1 MSDLGDFNLHQ
12 DSEVCQAG
20 ADKCYSLHEMSGFD
34 IFSHVKGRKTKAAA
48 NLTTREVAKLLL
60 VSEATV
66 KRWADDGLL
75 LPKKTKGG
83 HRRFSIQS
91 IARLRREQG
100 IARVAQSPTK
110 RVAKGII
117 SAELPS
123 PENFSEALL
132 SDNEAEATAT
142 LIDAYLK
149 GHALATLF
157 DTTITKAMHRVG
169 DLWFNGTITIAD
181 EHLATRVMLSALQK
195 LRSIVVP
202 VQTTGLQAVCC
213 GIEGDLHELPIHL
226 AEIIFESE
234 GWDISNLGPNT
245 PLFTLRDMVAR
256 KKPDLVCIS
265 ARSIVDLDRA
275 TTEYAQLRK
284 IIEKINGT
292 TILGGE
298 GFRDSNLRQRFP
310 AEYYAES
317 FGALTEFL
325 KRQAKK
331 K

>member
-1 MSDLGDFNLHQ
+1 MA
-12 DSEVCQAG
+12 V
-20 ADKCYSLHEMSGFD
+20 
-34 IFSHVKGRKTKAAA
+34 A
-48 NLTTREVAKLLL
+48 NLTTKEVARLLL

-75 LPKKTKGG
+75 LPKKTAGG

-91 IARLRREQG
+91 VALFRREQG
-100 IARVAQSPTK
+100 IAPAAQSPTK
-110 RVAKGII
+110 RVRKKMVPGRLP
-117 SAELPS
+117 SAESFGDL
-123 PENFSEALL
+123 LL
-132 SDNEAEATAT
+132 SENEAEATAQ
-142 LIDAYLK
+142 LIDAYLQN
-149 GHALATLF
+149 HALATLF
-157 DTTITKAMHRVG
+157 DTTITNAMHRVG

-202 VQTTGLQAVCC
+202 VQATGLQAVCC

-245 PLFTLRDMVAR
+245 PLFTLRDMVAQ
-256 KKPDLVCIS
+256 KKPDLVCVS

-275 TTEYAQLRK
+275 TTEYAQFRK

-292 TILGGE
+292 TVLGGE
-298 GFRDSNLRQRFP
+298 AFRDSNLRQRFP
-310 AEYYAES
+310 AEFYAQS
-317 FGALTEFL
+317 FSGLSTFL
-325 KRQAKK
+325 KEPARKR
-331 K
+331 

>member
-1 MSDLGDFNLHQ
+1 M
-12 DSEVCQAG
+12 
-20 ADKCYSLHEMSGFD
+20 
-34 IFSHVKGRKTKAAA
+34 TTA
-48 NLTTREVAKLLL
+48 NLTTKEVARLLL

-75 LPKKTKGG
+75 LPKKTAGG

-91 IARLRREQG
+91 VAQFRREQG
-100 IARVAQSPTK
+100 IAPAGQSPTK
-110 RVAKGII
+110 RVRKKMVPGRSL
-117 SAELPS
+117 SAESFGDL
-123 PENFSEALL
+123 LL
-132 SDNEAEATAT
+132 SENEAEATAQ
-142 LIDAYLK
+142 LIDAYLQN
-149 GHALATLF
+149 HALATLF
-157 DTTITKAMHRVG
+157 DTTITNAMRRVG

-202 VQTTGLQAVCC
+202 VQATGLQAVCC

-245 PLFTLRDMVAR
+245 PLFTLRDMVAQ

-284 IIEKINGT
+284 IMEKVDGT
-292 TILGGE
+292 MVLGGE
-298 GFRDSNLRQRFP
+298 AFRDSNLRQRFP
-310 AEYYAES
+310 AEFYAES
-317 FGALTEFL
+317 FSGLSTFL
-325 KRQAKK
+325 KELAKK
-331 K
+331 T

>member
-1 MSDLGDFNLHQ
+1 M
-12 DSEVCQAG
+12 
-20 ADKCYSLHEMSGFD
+20 
-34 IFSHVKGRKTKAAA
+34 AAA
-48 NLTTREVAKLLL
+48 NLTTRDVAKLLL

-75 LPKKTKGG
+75 LPKKTVGG

-91 IARLRREQG
+91 VARLRREQG
-100 IARVAQSPTK
+100 ISPAAQSPTK
-110 RVAKGII
+110 RVRKRNPRSLP
-117 SAELPS
+117 SAES
-123 PENFSEALL
+123 FSELLL
-132 SDNEAEATAT
+132 SDNEAEATAQ
-142 LIDAYLK
+142 LIDAYLQN
-149 GHALATLF
+149 HALATLF
-157 DTTITKAMHRVG
+157 DTTITNAMHRVG

-195 LRSIVVP
+195 LRGIVVP
-202 VQTTGLQAVCC
+202 GHATGLKAVSC
-213 GIEGDLHELPIHL
+213 GLEGDLHELPIHL

-245 PLFTLRDMVAR
+245 PLFTLRDMVAQ

-284 IIEKINGT
+284 IIEKSNGT
-292 TILGGE
+292 AVLGGE

-310 AEYYAES
+310 AEFYAES
-317 FGALTEFL
+317 FAGLSTFL
-325 KRQAKK
+325 KELVKK

>member
-1 MSDLGDFNLHQ
+1 M
-12 DSEVCQAG
+12 
-20 ADKCYSLHEMSGFD
+20 
-34 IFSHVKGRKTKAAA
+34 AAA
-48 NLTTREVAKLLL
+48 NLTTRDVARLLL

-66 KRWADDGLL
+66 KRWADSGLL
-75 LPKKTKGG
+75 LPDKTVGG

-91 IARLRREQG
+91 VARLRREQG
-100 IARVAQSPTK
+100 IAPVAQSPAK
-110 RVAKGII
+110 RVAKKIV

-123 PENFSEALL
+123 PDNFSEVLL
-132 SDNEAEATAT
+132 SDTEAEATAT

-181 EHLATRVMLSALQK
+181 EHLATRVVLSALQK
-195 LRSIVVP
+195 LRAIVVP
-202 VQTTGLQAVCC
+202 RQATGLKALSC

-234 GWDISNLGPNT
+234 GWAISNLGPNT
-245 PLFTLRDMVAR
+245 PLFTLRDMVAQ

-284 IIEKINGT
+284 IMEKVDGT
-292 TILGGE
+292 MVLGGE
-298 GFRDSNLRQRFP
+298 AFRDSSLRQRFP
-310 AEYYAES
+310 AEFYAES
-317 FGALTEFL
+317 FSGLSTFL
-325 KRQAKK
+325 KELAKK
-331 K
+331 T

>member
-1 MSDLGDFNLHQ
+1 MK
-12 DSEVCQAG
+12 A
-20 ADKCYSLHEMSGFD
+20 
-34 IFSHVKGRKTKAAA
+34 RKANAAA
-48 NLTTREVAKLLL
+48 NLTTRDVAALLL

-75 LPKKTKGG
+75 LPKKTVGG

-100 IARVAQSPTK
+100 IAPAAQAK
-110 RVAKGII
+110 RAGKKMVPGRLP
-117 SAELPS
+117 SAES
-123 PENFSEALL
+123 FSELLL
-132 SDNEAEATAT
+132 SDNEAEAAAQ
-142 LIDAYLK
+142 LIDAYLQN
-149 GHALATLF
+149 HALATIF
-157 DTTITKAMHRVG
+157 DTTITDAMHRVG
-169 DLWFNGTITIAD
+169 DLWFNETITIAD

-195 LRSIVVP
+195 LRGIVVP
-202 VQTTGLQAVCC
+202 EPATGLKAITC

-226 AEIIFESE
+226 AQVIFESG

-245 PLFTLRDMVAR
+245 PLFTLRDMVGQ

-284 IIEKINGT
+284 VIEKINGT

-298 GFRDSNLRQRFP
+298 VFRDLNLRQRFP
-310 AEYYAES
+310 AEFYAES
-317 FGALTEFL
+317 FESLSKFVRKLAT
-325 KRQAKK
+325 KT
-331 K
+331 

>member
-1 MSDLGDFNLHQ
+1 M
-12 DSEVCQAG
+12 
-20 ADKCYSLHEMSGFD
+20 
-34 IFSHVKGRKTKAAA
+34 AAA
-48 NLTTREVAKLLL
+48 NLTTKDVARLLL

-75 LPKKTKGG
+75 LPKKTVGG

-91 IARLRREQG
+91 VARLRREQG
-100 IARVAQSPTK
+100 IAPAAQSPAK
-110 RVAKGII
+110 RVRKKTAPGR
-117 SAELPS
+117 LPS
-123 PENFSEALL
+123 AGSFSEVLL
-132 SDNEAEATAT
+132 SDNEAEATAQ
-142 LIDAYLK
+142 LIDAYLQN
-149 GHALATLF
+149 HALATLF

-181 EHLATRVMLSALQK
+181 EHLATRVMLCALQK

-202 VQTTGLQAVCC
+202 GQATGLKALSC

-245 PLFTLRDMVAR
+245 PLFTLRDMVAQ

-275 TTEYAQLRK
+275 TAEYAQLRRV
-284 IIEKINGT
+284 IEKINGT
-292 TILGGE
+292 TVVGGE
-298 GFRDSNLRQRFP
+298 AFRDSNLRQRFP
-310 AEYYAES
+310 AEFYAQS
-317 FGALTEFL
+317 FEGLATFVKELT
-325 KRQAKK
+325 RKK
-331 K
+331 

>member
-1 MSDLGDFNLHQ
+1 MSDFAIVLN
-12 DSEVCQAG
+12 
-20 ADKCYSLHEMSGFD
+20 
-34 IFSHVKGRKTKAAA
+34 VKGKKAKAVA
-48 NLTTREVAKLLL
+48 SLTTKDVAGLLR

-66 KRWADDGLL
+66 KRWADNALL
-75 LPKKTKGG
+75 LPEKTVGG
-83 HRRFSIQS
+83 HRRFSIQN
-91 IARLRREQG
+91 IAQLRREQG
-100 IARVAQSPTK
+100 IAPAALSPTK
-110 RVAKGII
+110 RTRKKMVSGRLP
-117 SAELPS
+117 SAES
-123 PENFSEALL
+123 FSELLL
-132 SDNEAEATAT
+132 SDNEAEVTAQ
-142 LIDAYLK
+142 LIDAYLQN
-149 GHALATLF
+149 HALATVF
-157 DTTITKAMHRVG
+157 DETITRSMHRVG

-181 EHLATRVMLSALQK
+181 EHLATRVMLNALQK
-195 LRSIVVP
+195 LRGIVVP
-202 VQTTGLQAVCC
+202 APATGLRAVSC

-298 GFRDSNLRQRFP
+298 AFRDSTLRQRFP
-310 AEYYAES
+310 AEFYAES
-317 FGALTEFL
+317 FRGLSTFVKELAR
-325 KRQAKK
+325 KR
-331 K
+331 